1 MEWFDILIA
10 CSMLLLGL
18 LGVLL
23 TLVGLPGTWL
33 YLACALIAQ
42 WTTRDVFGVDTPY
55 SWWTIGFGVALC
67 ILAEVA
73 EGVSGAAGAA
83 KAGASKRA
91 LVGAAIGGLLG
102 AIAGTIF
109 LAFLP
114 IIGTLLGGALGA
126 AIGSVLLEVS
136 KNKELRKSHSL
147 RNVATGAAIGR
158 LLSTVIKSVFAI
170 ALLLLFTI
178 AALL

>member
-1 MEWFDILIA
+1 MEWFDFLLA
-10 CSMLLLGL
+10 GSMLVLGL
-18 LGVLL
+18 MGVLL

-42 WTTRDVFGVDTPY
+42 WTMRDVFNVDAPY
-55 SWWTIGFGVALC
+55 SWWTVGVGVGLC

-73 EGVSGAAGAA
+73 EGLSGAAGAA

-91 LVGAAIGGLLG
+91 LVGAAIGGLIG
-102 AIAGTIF
+102 AIAGTIL

-114 IIGTLLGGALGA
+114 IIGTLLGGAVGA
-126 AIGSVLLEVS
+126 AIGSVVLELS
-136 KNKELRKSHSL
+136 KNKDLRKSTSL
-147 RNVATGAAIGR
+147 RDVATGAAIGR

-170 ALLLLFTI
+170 ALLLIFTI
-178 AALL
+178 ASLL